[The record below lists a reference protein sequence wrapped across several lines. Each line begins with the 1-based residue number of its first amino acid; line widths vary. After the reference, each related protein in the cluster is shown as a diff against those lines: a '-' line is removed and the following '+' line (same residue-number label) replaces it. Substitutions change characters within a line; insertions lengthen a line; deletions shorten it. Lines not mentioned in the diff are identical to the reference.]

1 MSFFSAS
8 VFLFRGHF
16 QDGRE
21 RECVTRK
28 KKKNKQNWVRGYR
41 QFRRIDQSSEFIKMK
56 GCRPRAIMGL
66 PLALMSFLVCVI
78 FGLIETLY

>member
-21 RECVTRK
+21 HECVTRK
-28 KKKNKQNWVRGYR
+28 KKTKQNWVTGYR

-56 GCRPRAIMGL
+56 GCRPRGNHGPSPCPHVLLGMCH
-66 PLALMSFLVCVI
+66 FL
-78 FGLIETLY
+78 FN